1 MVLQSP
7 PRAPDNVSYF
17 TFTRLSMDSLVM
29 SIASFVVDK
38 DITTS
43 GPKSSHIVPNKL
55 TPAVFRSIGS
65 SMADNPTIT

>member
-1 MVLQSP
+1 
-7 PRAPDNVSYF
+7 
-17 TFTRLSMDSLVM
+17 MDSLVM